1 MAAGFD
7 FEVTNGDIIIRFS
20 CRNYER
26 RIKDTIANLGLSQGL
41 DDPSIKARYYSSQE
55 NVSFLF
61 NGQEVVQG
69 NNISNKAYFFENTD
83 YPVLVKGVADNILI
97 QELYIS
103 GLPCDFLTTYDNRLY
118 GTLNFGNQVGQTD
131 FTVDYSIDG
140 KRRRMSFTT
149 EVLSYKLN
157 YREDMKYVIK
167 DIEAEYSML
176 SYAFLKQTYLSFKA
190 KSGKSSDLIWWQ
202 IFKECYN
209 EIIKATKEIIN
220 SPKLRL
226 QTKTIYERADRLTYV
241 NPEIE
246 REYGEFR
253 ENPYYQYRTSEM
265 FLSNDTIEN
274 RFLKHVLQEV
284 QRRFGKVREHI
295 KKESGYYYSKISSAL
310 DAMTNTLEGLS
321 RHPFFKSVGRFRGFS
336 QDSLVMKRARGY
348 STIYKN
354 WVLLECG
361 YELAD
366 GIHKL
371 EVKDISELYEI
382 WCFIKIKNIV
392 KDILKE
398 KGIITDDDIVSKT
411 GHELTDAFV
420 RQLGYGEQSEVKFMQ
435 GSIEL
440 ASVMYNAQ
448 TQVDDNNNQEPESA
462 IKGTVSFTTEQ
473 RPDIVLRL
481 SKSEDD
487 IKYTYLF
494 DAKYRI
500 EPQNSKFKDFPPAD
514 TLNQMH
520 RYRDAIYYAETAE
533 NSDERLKKEVI
544 GGYVLY
550 PGTLDNDQYVS
561 SAIYKSID
569 QVNIG
574 AFPLR
579 PGYGMIKEDGAIDP
593 SSSEL
598 ALHDRI
604 KHWLDDEHPKLSLL
618 KTSIPQHGLQY
629 KASDDYLEDVVLIG
643 YVKTPKVYMPWINEG
658 RYVVRLKDG
667 NNPPNGAVSLNRT
680 IMMVQHVVLYT
691 KVNGINSLIGVYD
704 IKEPD
709 SIPSQTNSN
718 DLKAIGYPS
727 QSVNRSYLLYSIDI
741 DNHSVISSFETII
754 RDYLCSCQSE
764 AIRNKTPEFK
774 KLNEIIN
781 AVTINR

>member
-7 FEVTNGDIIIRFS
+7 FEVTNGDIFIRFS

-55 NVSFLF
+55 NVRFLF
-61 NGQEVVQG
+61 NGQEDVQG
-69 NNISNKAYFFENTD
+69 SNISNKAYFFENTD
-83 YPVLVKGVADNILI
+83 YPILVKGVTDSISI

-118 GTLNFGNQVGQTD
+118 GTLNYGNQVGQTD
-131 FTVDYSIDG
+131 FIVDYCIEG

-157 YREDMKYVIK
+157 YREDMKFVIK

-202 IFKECYN
+202 VFKECYN
-209 EIIKATKEIIN
+209 EIIKATKDIIN

-246 REYGEFR
+246 REYGEFWA
-253 ENPYYQYRTSEM
+253 NPNHLYRTSEM

-274 RFLKHVLQEV
+274 RFLKHVLLEV

-310 DAMTNTLEGLS
+310 DDMTNTLEGLS

-398 KGIITDDDIVSKT
+398 KGIITDDDVVNKT

-435 GSIEL
+435 GNIEL
-440 ASVMYNAQ
+440 ASIMYNAQ
-448 TQVDDNNNQEPESA
+448 TQVDDNTHQDPESA

-500 EPQNSKFKDFPPAD
+500 EPQNSKFRDFPPAD

-520 RYRDAIYYAETAE
+520 RYRDAIYYAETTKP
-533 NSDERLKKEVI
+533 SDEGLKKEVI

-550 PGTLDNDQYVS
+550 PGALEKNQFES
-561 SAIYKSID
+561 SAIYKSIE

-579 PGYGMIKEDGAIDP
+579 PGYGMIKDDGTIDP
-593 SSSEL
+593 SSSEV
-598 ALHDRI
+598 ALRDMI
-604 KHWLDDEHPKLSLL
+604 KHWLEDDHPKLSLL
-618 KTSIPQHGLQY
+618 KSSIPQHGLQY
-629 KASDDYLEDVVLIG
+629 KFTDGYMDDVVLFG
-643 YVKTPKVYMPWINEG
+643 YVKTPKVYLPWINKG
-658 RYVVRLKDG
+658 HYVIRLKDG
-667 NNPPNGAVSLNRT
+667 NNQPYGAVSLNRT
-680 IMMVQHVVLYT
+680 AMMVQHVVLYT
-691 KVNGINSLIGVYD
+691 KVDGVNSLIGVYD

-709 SIPSQTNSN
+709 SIPSQTNSK

-727 QSVNRSYLLYSIDI
+727 QTANRSYLLYSIDI
-741 DNHSVISSFETII
+741 DKHSVVSPFEKIIS
-754 RDYLCSCQSE
+754 DYLCSCQSKC
-764 AIRNKTPEFK
+764 ILNKIPEFK
-774 KLNEIIN
+774 KLFEIIN
-781 AVTINR
+781 AVTLKR

>member
-7 FEVTNGDIIIRFS
+7 FEVTNGDIVIRFS

-55 NVSFLF
+55 TVRFLF
-61 NGQEVVQG
+61 NGHEEIPG
-69 NNISNKAYFFENTD
+69 NNISNNAYFFENTD
-83 YPVLVKGVADNILI
+83 YPILVKGVAENTSI

-118 GTLNFGNQVGQTD
+118 GTLNYGNQVGQTD
-131 FTVDYSIDG
+131 FTVDYSING
-140 KRRRMSFTT
+140 KRRRLSFTT

-157 YREDMKYVIK
+157 YREDMKFVIK

-202 IFKECYN
+202 IFKECYF
-209 EIIKATKEIIN
+209 EIIKATNDIIN

-246 REYGEFR
+246 REYGEFKS
-253 ENPYYQYRTSEM
+253 NPNYLYRASEM

-274 RFLKHVLQEV
+274 RFLKHALQEV
-284 QRRFGKVREHI
+284 QRRFGRVRDHI
-295 KKESGYYYSKISSAL
+295 KKESGYYYSRISSDL
-310 DAMTNTLEGLS
+310 DTMSNTLEGLS

-348 STIYKN
+348 STIYRN

-398 KGIITDDDIVSKT
+398 KGIITDDDIISKT

-435 GSIEL
+435 GNIEL

-448 TQVDDNNNQEPESA
+448 IQVDNDMPQEPESA
-462 IKGTVSFTTEQ
+462 IKGTISFTTEQ

-500 EPQNSKFKDFPPAD
+500 EPQNSKFRDFPPAD

-533 NSDERLKKEVI
+533 PGDEGLKKEVI

-550 PGTLDNDQYVS
+550 PGALEKNQFKS
-561 SAIYKSID
+561 SAIYKSIE

-579 PGYGMIKEDGAIDP
+579 PGYGMIKDDGTIDP
-593 SSSEL
+593 SSSEI
-598 ALHDRI
+598 ALRDMI
-604 KHWLDDEHPKLSLL
+604 KHWLEDDHPKLSLL
-618 KTSIPQHGLQY
+618 KSSIPQHGLQY
-629 KASDDYLEDVVLIG
+629 KSTEDYMEDVVLFG
-643 YVKTPKVYMPWINEG
+643 YVKTPKVYLPWINKG
-658 RYVVRLKDG
+658 HYVIRLKDG
-667 NNPPNGAVSLNRT
+667 NNQPNGAVSLNRT
-680 IMMVQHVVLYT
+680 TMMVQHVVLYT
-691 KVNGINSLIGVYD
+691 TVKGINSLIGIYD

-709 SIPSQTNSN
+709 SIPSQTNSKE
-718 DLKAIGYPS
+718 LKMIGYPS
-727 QSVNRSYLLYSIDI
+727 QAVNRSYLLYSIDI
-741 DNHSVISSFETII
+741 DKRSVISSFEVII
-754 RDYLCSCQSE
+754 RDYLKLILS
-764 AIRNKTPEFK
+764 KTPEFK
-774 KLNEIIN
+774 KIHEIIN
-781 AVTINR
+781 AVTLNR